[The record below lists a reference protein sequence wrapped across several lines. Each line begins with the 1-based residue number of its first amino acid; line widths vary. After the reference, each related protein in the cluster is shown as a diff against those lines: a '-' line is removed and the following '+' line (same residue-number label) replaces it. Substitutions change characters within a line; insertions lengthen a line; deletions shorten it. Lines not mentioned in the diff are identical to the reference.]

1 MAQQQMDVGSMN
13 LTERIIRIN
22 RVSKVVKGGR
32 RFGFSALVAVG
43 DGEGSVGIG
52 IGRANEVPESIRK
65 AVERAKRDLY
75 LVPLVNGTFP
85 HEVLAR
91 YGAGRIVLKPASPG
105 TGVIAGGAVR
115 AILESAGVR
124 DALTKSLGTA
134 NPVNVAR
141 ATMAGLRS
149 LRTLEQVAKIRGL
162 TPEMLAG

>member
-1 MAQQQMDVGSMN
+1 MIREQIDIGSMN

-43 DGEGSVGIG
+43 DGEQYVGIA

-65 AVERAKRDLY
+65 AVERAKREIF

-91 YGAGRIVLKPASPG
+91 FGAGRVVLKPASPG

-124 DALTKSLGTA
+124 DALTKSLGSS
-134 NPVNVAR
+134 NPINVAR
-141 ATMAGLRS
+141 ATIAGLKS
-149 LRTLEQVAKIRGL
+149 MRTLEQVAKIRGL